1 MNLDSASNIN
11 DIFTQRF
18 GDDINAFTVR
28 APGRVNLIGE
38 HVDYNGGLVL
48 PMALSLQFTLRV
60 RPRADNVVKLYAREF
75 DDEQSFALD
84 NMQKRGEWIDYVMG
98 VADELQKANIN
109 LRGWEGVIESTI
121 PIASGL
127 SSSAAIEVGSCL
139 AFLEIIEYSMSRA
152 EIALL
157 CQRAENN
164 FMGVNC
170 GIMDQMAVAA
180 CEKDHALLLDCRDLS
195 MRQVPFVLRE
205 YSIVVTDSGAPRELA
220 SSAYNER
227 RAQCEEG
234 LAILQQFDSKLQT
247 LRDVSPDFLEEHAM
261 DLSGV
266 VYQRVKHVVGEIART
281 LEAVRVLEDG
291 DLARF
296 GELMN
301 QSHHSLRDEY
311 SVSSMELDTLTDWAR
326 HQDGVLGSRMTGAG
340 FGGCTVT
347 LVAKANVEDF
357 MRDQP
362 IEYSKQTGRSAR
374 CWECTAE
381 QGAQVLE

>member
-1 MNLDSASNIN
+1 M
-11 DIFTQRF
+11 
-18 GDDINAFTVR
+18 
-28 APGRVNLIGE
+28 
-38 HVDYNGGLVL
+38 
-48 PMALSLQFTLRV
+48 
-60 RPRADNVVKLYAREF
+60 
-75 DDEQSFALD
+75 
-84 NMQKRGEWIDYVMG
+84 
-98 VADELQKANIN
+98 
-109 LRGWEGVIESTI
+109 IESTV

-139 AFLEIIEYSMSRA
+139 AFLQVTNQSLSRA

-195 MRQVPFVLRE
+195 MRQVPFVLDE

-220 SSAYNER
+220 GSAYNER

-234 LAILQQFDSKLQT
+234 LATLQKFDSSLKT
-247 LRDVSPDFLEEHAM
+247 LRDVSPKLLESHAM

-266 VYQRVKHVVGEIART
+266 VYQRLKHVVGEIART
-281 LEAVRVLEDG
+281 QEAVQVLEAG

-311 SVSSMELDTLTDWAR
+311 SVSSYELDYLTDWAR

-347 LVAKANVEDF
+347 LIAKKNVQDF

-362 IEYSKQTGRSAR
+362 IEYSKKTGRTAR

-381 QGAQVLE
+381 QGAEVLDR